1 MPQFLRIKT
10 KNDRIFREGTFPDM
24 QSVVMTDAA
33 VKPVQRKPFS
43 VETHTVRTDTISAVL
58 QHGKGKILALNFANA
73 MFPGGGYILGGNAQ
87 KEALCRT
94 SHFRRP

>member
-10 KNDRIFREGTFPDM
+10 ENDRIFREGTFPDM

-43 VETHTVRTDTISAVL
+43 VETHTVRRIPFPPSCNMA
-58 QHGKGKILALNFANA
+58 KGKFL
-73 MFPGGGYILGGNAQ
+73 P
-87 KEALCRT
+87 
-94 SHFRRP
+94 